1 MKKLKSSVIFLFNVL
16 VKKYASH
23 SSYKV
28 FLREDFHQRCAYC
41 NLKDDQITTYFEVDH
56 FIPSEIC
63 KEYNRLDLLTDYSN
77 LIYSCKKCNVAKSN
91 KYYGPKNTNNL
102 ENKLFYDP
110 VVIPYENIF
119 FRNELGGIDS
129 YDVKGRQMIVDLK
142 LYRLSHNLVWLS
154 EEMERI
160 CCLLNKKIVNE
171 SDERKCMLLYK
182 AYALMLNESQKIK
195 SFMIANYNSL

>member
-1 MKKLKSSVIFLFNVL
+1 
-16 VKKYASH
+16 
-23 SSYKV
+23 
-28 FLREDFHQRCAYC
+28 
-41 NLKDDQITTYFEVDH
+41 
-56 FIPSEIC
+56 
-63 KEYNRLDLLTDYSN
+63 
-77 LIYSCKKCNVAKSN
+77 
-91 KYYGPKNTNNL
+91 
-102 ENKLFYDP
+102 
-110 VVIPYENIF
+110 
-119 FRNELGGIDS
+119 
-129 YDVKGRQMIVDLK
+129 MIVDLK